1 MKILER
7 YIKSLL
13 TEMSREDKINYRKNY
28 GHIGAVK
35 DALYI
40 HWVGNYYKNMLLE
53 DEVDCEEI
61 SFDYKKSIFL
71 DDAMNKINSCL
82 NSIKSVEV
90 SCNLVNADRGYPI
103 VCNESAF
110 DEFWGDIGF
119 LIKPKVITD
128 GYGRNIGAPHYD
140 VSQGNSVNN
149 RFRKRVRPWRDDDYR
164 KDHVTNAREE
174 VVNSFPL
181 DDKEA
186 YRKNVDGFAYNK
198 SEFFV
203 VADDIVG
210 IIYLDLGL
218 DYFEEAFD
226 SCFSDQYECEK
237 LYKEKR
243 KFEKEY
249 LLSICNKLGIP
260 LYESDSESIFDV
272 PRLQSDL

>member
-1 MKILER
+1 MSYL
-7 YIKSLL
+7 KSYVENFLF
-13 TEMSREDKINYRKNY
+13 EMSREDKINYRKNY

-35 DALYI
+35 DALYV
-40 HWVGNYYKNMLLE
+40 HWVGNYYKNILL

-61 SFDYKKSIFL
+61 SFDRKKSIFL
-71 DDAMNKINSCL
+71 DDSANKINTCL

-90 SCNLVNADRGYPI
+90 SCNLVNADKSRPI
-103 VCNESAF
+103 TCNETAF
-110 DEFWGDIGF
+110 EESWGDIGF
-119 LIKPKVITD
+119 LIKPKVVTD

-149 RFRKRVRPWRDDDYR
+149 RFRKRVRPWRGDDYR
-164 KDHVTNAREE
+164 EEHVTRAREE

-181 DDKEA
+181 GDKEA
-186 YRKNVDGFAYNK
+186 YRKNVDDFAYNK

-203 VADDIVG
+203 VAEDIVG
-210 IIYLDLGL
+210 IIYLDFGL
-218 DYFEEAFD
+218 DYFEAAFD

-237 LYKEKR
+237 LYEEKR

-249 LLSICNKLGIP
+249 LSSICNKLGVY
-260 LYESDSESIFDV
+260 LYESDSENIFNV